1 MPVITLT
8 TEWKQD
14 DIYSGI
20 IKGKLSSLSP
30 GTAIIDNAGNI
41 PAFDVAKAAFIIRN
55 TFENYSEGSVH
66 LICVHSEAAKN
77 QDYLIVKAK
86 KHFFIGADNGIF
98 NLILNYDHDE
108 VNSAPY
114 EVIKISGQEALN
126 EIDIFSKTAVALIA
140 GKDTSELGEPAAEIK
155 KMMPLRATIDKD
167 TIIGSVIFTDSYG
180 NAISNITRKVFLRVF
195 DNREFSIVIQSNRNY
210 TDHISKKYSDAPVGE
225 MLAKFNRLDLLE
237 VAINGSN
244 ISKLLSIEV
253 GSAVRIEAANKPA
266 EPNKLF

>member
-41 PAFDVAKAAFIIRN
+41 PAFDIAKAAFIIRN
-55 TFENYSEGSVH
+55 TFENYPEGSVH
-66 LICVHSEAAKN
+66 LICVHSEI
-77 QDYLIVKAK
+77 DIDHEYLIVKARN
-86 KHFFIGADNGIF
+86 HFFIGADNGIF
-98 NLILNYDHDE
+98 NLILNSEPDE
-108 VNSAPY
+108 A
-114 EVIKISGQEALN
+114 IKISGQATLN
-126 EIDIFSKTAVALIA
+126 EIDIFSKTAAALIA
-140 GKDTSELGEPAAEIK
+140 GKEPSELGEPASEIK

-167 TIIGSVIFTDSYG
+167 AIIGSIIFTDSYG
-180 NAISNITRKVFLRVF
+180 NAISNITREVFSRVF
-195 DNREFSIVIQSNRNY
+195 DNKEFRILIQSNRNY
-210 TDHISKKYSDAPVGE
+210 TDHISKKYSDASVGE

-237 VAINGSN
+237 IAINGAN

>member
-8 TEWKQD
+8 TEWKPD
-14 DIYSGI
+14 DIYYGI
-20 IKGKLSSLSP
+20 IKGKLSRLSP
-30 GTAIIDNAGNI
+30 GTAVVDNAGNI
-41 PAFDVAKAAFIIRN
+41 PVFDVAKAAFIIRN
-55 TFENYSEGSVH
+55 TFENYPEGSVH

-77 QDYLIVKAK
+77 QDYLIIKAK
-86 KHFFIGADNGIF
+86 NHFFIGADNGIF
-98 NLILNYDHDE
+98 NLILNSEPDE
-108 VNSAPY
+108 A
-114 EVIKISGQEALN
+114 IKISGQATLN
-126 EIDIFSKTAVALIA
+126 EIDIFSKTAAALIA
-140 GKDTSELGEPAAEIK
+140 GKEPSELGEPASEIK

-167 TIIGSVIFTDSYG
+167 AIIGSIIFTDSYG
-180 NAISNITRKVFLRVF
+180 NAISNITREVFSRVF
-195 DNREFSIVIQSNRNY
+195 DNKEFRILIQSNRNY

-237 VAINGSN
+237 VAINGAN